1 MTVIPFEP
9 ALESAASGSW
19 KRRRIAQQ
27 VREYVDVHFRS
38 GISLRDVARA
48 LGYTP
53 AHLTY
58 LFRCATGT
66 PITAFIIERRLREA
80 CVLLESSDATVA
92 HVAESVGFRDVAYFS
107 RQFQRFTGMTP
118 GRWRHLERENAL
130 AQSRCPA
137 CAGPVLVPA
146 KGGAGTYSV
155 TVTGATLAGTPVS
168 YEGTVKI
175 T

>member
-1 MTVIPFEP
+1 MTVIAFEP
-9 ALESAASGSW
+9 SAEPAASGSW
-19 KRRRIAQQ
+19 KRRRVAQA
-27 VREYVDVHFRS
+27 VREYVDLHYRA

-80 CVLLESSDATVA
+80 CEQLVSSDATVA

-118 GRWRHLERENAL
+118 GRYRHLERENSL
-130 AQSRCPA
+130 AADPCPA
-137 CAGPVLVPA
+137 C
-146 KGGAGTYSV
+146 
-155 TVTGATLAGTPVS
+155 GTPR
-168 YEGTVKI
+168 TFLRDRPA
-175 T
+175 